1 MLFTY
6 DLVLTMVWIGA
17 LMAWTFMFI
26 RYKTNKMNMRERIV
40 TALIEKNPDA
50 DIEGLLK
57 GVAPKQKLLKERL
70 LVKLLWGSIFAV
82 LGICFLG
89 CALLVDFVGGS
100 SPKTLQITYF
110 AGFVLLG
117 VGIAFFVNYFVSRK
131 VLEVEIKAEEKK
143 LAEEAGL

>member
-1 MLFTY
+1 MDEDSFISVLWIVALFVWVVML
-6 DLVLTMVWIGA
+6 
-17 LMAWTFMFI
+17 I
-26 RYKTNKMNMRERIV
+26 RLKMNKENQRAQLVQTVLER
-40 TALIEKNPDA
+40 NPDA
-50 DIEGLLK
+50 GNVEDVLRKI
-57 GVAPKQKLLKERL
+57 APKQKLLKERL

-89 CALLVDFVGGS
+89 YALLVDYLGGS

-117 VGIAFFVNYFVSRK
+117 VGIAFVVNYIVSRK
-131 VLEVEIKAEEKK
+131 VLEVEIRAEEKK